1 MNQTTANRPHL
12 PVTEELDPEV
22 VAFRQNFEGRSP
34 LDELV
39 QEGARRMLQAAIDAE
54 VATFIEQYQHRR
66 DEQGRRLVVKN
77 GSLPP
82 RKILTGAGQIE
93 LQQGRVRDN
102 TADPEERVHFSP
114 SVRRCPGR
122 S

>member
-39 QEGARRMLQAAIDAE
+39 HEGARRMLQAAIDAE
-54 VATFIEQYQHRR
+54 VATFIEQYF
-66 DEQGRRLVVKN
+66 DGN
-77 GSLPP
+77 G
-82 RKILTGAGQIE
+82 
-93 LQQGRVRDN
+93 D
-102 TADPEERVHFSP
+102 
-114 SVRRCPGR
+114 C
-122 S
+122 